1 MDRDQPPPQ
10 TRDAT
15 VTDTDEMLAA
25 AGYTSGEIAAM
36 RDEGVVA

>member
-1 MDRDQPPPQ
+1 MDRDQPPTE

-15 VTDTDEMLAA
+15 VTDTDQLLAA
-25 AGYTSGEIAAM
+25 AGYTDEEITTM